1 MKITKY
7 GHCCLLIEE
16 DGLRILIDP
25 GSYSTLPDGLD
36 SIDLVLVTHEHQDH
50 LHVDSLKAVLK
61 GNPEVKVITNKSVSS
76 LLEKEGIAHQLIEEG
91 QKITEKDVL
100 VEAFGKE
107 HAVLYPTIQVTE
119 NTGFFIA
126 GRLFYPGDALTNP
139 GREVEILAAPVAGP
153 WLKLSEAIDYISDVK
168 PKVCF
173 PVHDGIL
180 KNPGMAHRIPI
191 TVLEPRG
198 IKFEIL
204 EQGREYEF

>member
-107 HAVLYPTIQVTE
+107 
-119 NTGFFIA
+119 
-126 GRLFYPGDALTNP
+126 
-139 GREVEILAAPVAGP
+139 
-153 WLKLSEAIDYISDVK
+153 
-168 PKVCF
+168 
-173 PVHDGIL
+173 
-180 KNPGMAHRIPI
+180 
-191 TVLEPRG
+191 
-198 IKFEIL
+198 
-204 EQGREYEF
+204 